1 MPEWGVQNRQPLRHG
16 LRCWTELTHPER
28 GCDHG
33 NQRVPVLGTSAWVSG
48 IFHWRR
54 HLEAQGQ
61 TGMRKQSDIL
71 GEIRTSTD
79 IGKSRPFVEDG
90 GSRQINGGKKKPEE
104 LGKQNKWGHFV
115 WGHMAVPTRAA
126 PEGALQGRARH
137 RN

>member
-61 TGMRKQSDIL
+61 TGMRKQSDKL

-90 GSRQINGGKKKPEE
+90 GFRQINGGKKKAR
-104 LGKQNKWGHFV
+104 GIRKTKQMGPFCVGTHGHT
-115 WGHMAVPTRAA
+115 H
-126 PEGALQGRARH
+126 AR
-137 RN
+137 RS